1 KDLQNKPD
9 PNQVRANGMELHLT
23 REEPPKPAAKGQ
35 AKAPP
40 KKKSGPGVFA
50 GVEFAVLR
58 SDVEMHLYV
67 DSDSGFLG
75 PGPDAAKDKHPDDMA
90 PAPAPAAK
98 PAEPPKKSHV
108 VIKTQGPFR
117 YDVQQNRAQFDVSLD
132 PGPYPNRVAVNRF
145 HEQDKSDQ
153 L

>member
-1 KDLQNKPD
+1 
-9 PNQVRANGMELHLT
+9 
-23 REEPPKPAAKGQ
+23 
-35 AKAPP
+35 
-40 KKKSGPGVFA
+40 
-50 GVEFAVLR
+50 
-58 SDVEMHLYV
+58 
-67 DSDSGFLG
+67 SGFLG
-75 PGPDAAKDKHPDDMA
+75 SGRDAAKDKQPDDMA

-132 PGPYPNRVAVNRF
+132 PGPYPNRVARNRF

-153 L
+153 LDCERLEIQFVNRDEKAAPKPGAGDDRSLDLEIEHAHATGKDVTLTSDSESLDAHGNDFFHDARTRT